1 MAYLPFF
8 VAIVHDEALLVLSSL
23 DDVALVLVG
32 SERLLE
38 QLLAGR
44 LLLLLV
50 FDFQRTFI
58 LIIHY

>member
-8 VAIVHDEALLVLSSL
+8 VAIIHDEALLVHSSL

-50 FDFQRTFI
+50 LDFQRTFI